1 MPKMMKIHVVDLLME
16 IDYKRFSLPWLLKET
31 QPPATEFHSH
41 CFSVR
46 VSVRQCVRVFYDR
59 QTTCSVTL
67 LAPSVLTGFATNLE
81 VLTPINSVGQPQCD
95 ISNLLLRMLAA

>member
-46 VSVRQCVRVFYDR
+46 VSVRPCVCVFYR
-59 QTTCSVTL
+59 WTTCSVTV
-67 LAPSVLTGFATNLE
+67 LAPSVSIRLFTPNLE
-81 VLTPINSVGQPQCD
+81 VLT
-95 ISNLLLRMLAA
+95 RRH